1 MRVEQRDQERKKNEE
16 YSKLMLK
23 NAEQARNWASTEAKR
38 VEEMRKKEE
47 EA

>member
-16 YSKLMLK
+16 YNKLMK
-23 NAEQARNWASTEAKR
+23 SYAEQAKNWASIEAKR